1 MDFSRLLEIR
11 KREWGKFY
19 FQAWLMFCVA
29 VFAYTLTN
37 LKFKIYEKDN
47 HIPANCIFNDIG
59 SPIHSDNFEGTGSV
73 SRESNQ

>member
-37 LKFKIYEKDN
+37 LKFKIYEKDK
-47 HIPANCIFNDIG
+47 HLQADLIFNDVG
-59 SPIHSDNFEGTGSV
+59 SPVNTEDIDGAGRISSENN
-73 SRESNQ
+73 R